1 MKNKAIG
8 KMKYLQQVL
17 LMMLVWFIPFGAM
30 AQSYSLKGTVVQ

>member
-17 LMMLVWFIPFGAM
+17 LMMLVWLYLSGQWRKVIR
-30 AQSYSLKGTVVQ
+30 